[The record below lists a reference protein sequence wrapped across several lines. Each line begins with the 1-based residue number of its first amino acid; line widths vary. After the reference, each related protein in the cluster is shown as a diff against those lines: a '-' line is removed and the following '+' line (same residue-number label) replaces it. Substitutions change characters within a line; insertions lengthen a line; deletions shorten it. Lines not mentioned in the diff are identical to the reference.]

1 MSTVLLDELLSA
13 INGDH
18 SGFNARLREAPY
30 VWSEDGLTVS
40 GKFFYLAFRDGHHT
54 LDEFAQVIYQSIIP
68 FCISRKERREKG
80 DKFKETNEYR
90 YMHELTDKAR
100 DLFIKAKESKKTS
113 GEPGELILFM
123 LLEEFLKAPQLACKM
138 SLKTSEHMPVHG
150 SDAIHIA
157 RGSRADSICLIW
169 GESKI
174 YKQLSNALDEVCN
187 SISAFLTEKEGRTA
201 RDRDIDII
209 MEHMNIEDPDW
220 REVLLEYFDPYS
232 EQGNKREEAY
242 ACFVGFDYAGIYNQ
256 LQTMSASE
264 REEFFKKEYLMRIET
279 ACQLFGQK
287 LKDKG
292 LLGLRINYFL
302 IPFPSVEDLRT
313 KFFNHLGITP

>member
-13 INGDH
+13 INGVH
-18 SGFNARLREAPY
+18 SGFNARLREVPY
-30 VWSEDGLTVS
+30 AWSEDGLTVS

-54 LDEFAQVIYQSIIP
+54 LDEFAQVIYHSVIP

-80 DKFKETNEYR
+80 DKFRETNEYR
-90 YMHELTDKAR
+90 YIHELTDKAK

-123 LLEEFLKAPQLACKM
+123 LLEEFLKAPQLVCKM
-138 SLKTSEHMPVHG
+138 SLKTSEYMPVHG

-157 RGSRADSICLIW
+157 RGSQESTICLIW
-169 GESKI
+169 RESKV
-174 YKQLSNALDEVCN
+174 YQDLSDALSEVCD
-187 SISAFLTEKEGRTA
+187 SISGFLTAKEGRSS

-209 MEHMNIEDPDW
+209 KEHMDIEDASW
-220 REVLLEYFDPYS
+220 RATLLDYFDPYS
-232 EQGNKREEAY
+232 EKGNFREEAY
-242 ACFVGFDYAGIYNQ
+242 ACFVGFDYSGTYDKLMQIPAIG
-256 LQTMSASE
+256 
-264 REEFFKKEYLMRIET
+264 REELFRKEYLKRVEK
-279 ACQLFGQK
+279 ACQLFGKK

-292 LLGLRINYFL
+292 LSGLKINYFL

-313 KFFNHLGITP
+313 KFFSHLGITP